1 MTGSVLLTGANGSL
15 AIPMVK
21 YLLDAYP
28 DFTLI
33 LTVRDDSE
41 ADKNTAELQEVVA
54 GHSDAVTSIRKLDLA
69 SLKEVETFC
78 NDLRSEI
85 GNGKLPR
92 LSAIICNAMSW
103 RLSGG
108 PSYTGDGY
116 ETIMAINHLAHFSL
130 SLRLINSMDAQRGRF
145 VFLGSEAHHP
155 LRAAF
160 SKGYPTAIYSD
171 LDLHVHPEPDKPE
184 EELGRGFQRYGTSKL
199 VTVMVA
205 YELNRRLKQN
215 KDTESIR
222 VVTID
227 PQNLIDSKT
236 FMRSHVPMFIKVL
249 MTIGSWLLPLL
260 RLFQPALASVQQ
272 AAKPVVDLAVA
283 DEYAGQEGYFEGNA
297 KVGSSFYSLI
307 ESVQGMLWA
316 KSVEW
321 CGLRA
326 EDSVIEL

>member
-1 MTGSVLLTGANGSL
+1 
-15 AIPMVK
+15 MVK

-116 ETIMAINHLAHFSL
+116 ETTMAINHLAHFSL

-205 YELNRRLKQN
+205 YELNRRLKQ
-215 KDTESIR
+215 
-222 VVTID
+222 
-227 PQNLIDSKT
+227 
-236 FMRSHVPMFIKVL
+236 
-249 MTIGSWLLPLL
+249 
-260 RLFQPALASVQQ
+260 PALASVQQ

-283 DEYAGQEGYFEGNA
+283 DEYAGQEGYFEGKA
-297 KVGSSFYSLI
+297 KVDSSFYSLI